1 MDVIQTA
8 QLLQIA
14 KSLSDIRDSFVMISL
29 ALTDLVTEM
38 PSRER
43 DAVLAAVE
51 RYLDRLRRPDQRDL
65 DSA

>member
-1 MDVIQTA
+1 MDLIQTA

-14 KSLSDIRDSFVMISL
+14 KSLSDMRDSLVMISL
-29 ALTDLVTEM
+29 ALTDLITEM

-51 RYLDRLRRPDQRDL
+51 NYLERLRRSNR
-65 DSA
+65 

>member
-14 KSLSDIRDSFVMISL
+14 KSLSDMRDSLVMMSL
-29 ALTDLVTEM
+29 ALTDLAAVV

-43 DAVLAAVE
+43 DEVLAAVE
-51 RYLDRLRRPDQRDL
+51 SYLERLRRSDR
-65 DSA
+65 